1 MSQTTYDFQ
10 SKENN
15 GHAPLNNIINAK
27 LIAYV
32 IGILLWV
39 EGGMLLICMG
49 VSLLYH
55 EDSYKYFLYAA
66 GINLITGGGL
76 TAYGK
81 GAKTWMTRRDGYC
94 IVTLTW
100 LMFTILGM
108 LPFLMSGEI
117 PSVSGAFFETM
128 SGFTTTGFTVL
139 DHIDSMP
146 KGMLFWRALTQWV
159 GGLGIVCFT
168 IALLPI
174 FGGGNLQ
181 LFSAEATG
189 VTHDKLHPKISMTTK
204 LIWTVYIILTGLCI
218 GLLCLGGMNL
228 FDGVCHSFSIMGT
241 GGYSTKQDS
250 IAYWDSPFI
259 EYVTSA
265 FMVIASLNFSL
276 LVLCLQGKFSK
287 FFKDGETRWFLGSVC
302 AITLLI
308 TASLFFQRQ
317 YPLEEA
323 FRKALFQVSTIHTS
337 CGLVT
342 DDYTLW
348 PQFTWVLLIFAI
360 LAGGCTGSTAG
371 GIKNMRI
378 MILFH
383 AIKNQF
389 KRLIHPNAILPVR
402 INKHV
407 VSPLIEYRH
416 DFHAFLFVMWLC
428 RVFPAHVFR
437 NRLPGSPDLFPL
449 CHGQYRFG
457 LRLLRS
463 GIHHEQHARRVSMGH
478 VFPYAY
484 RSSGI
489 VQCAD
494 PVQSGFLERV
504 VEFSFR
510 AHSKG
515 IHKRFSYRFCIAS
528 PSFTPIF
535 VIFVRWRLCTH
546 LLPSLLKHLQQEH
559 HAKRI
564 IILCHQGSPACRK
577 GHSEHLR

>member
-39 EGGMLLICMG
+39 EGGMLLVCMG
-49 VSLLYH
+49 VSLLYR

-117 PSVSGAFFETM
+117 PSVAGAFFETM

-181 LFSAEATG
+181 LFRAEATG

-276 LVLCLQGKFSK
+276 LVLCLQGKFGK

-302 AITLLI
+302 VITFLI
-308 TASLFFQRQ
+308 TVSLFFQRQ

-348 PQFTWVLLIFAI
+348 PQFTWQLLIFAI

-407 VSPLIEYRH
+407 VPLPLLNTVTTFTLFYLLCG
-416 DFHAFLFVMWLC
+416 FAGCFLLTF
-428 RVFPAHVFR
+428 
-437 NRLPGSPDLFPL
+437 
-449 CHGQYRFG
+449 FG
-457 LRLLRS
+457 
-463 GIHHEQHARRVSMGH
+463 I
-478 VFPYAY
+478 
-484 RSSGI
+484 
-489 VQCAD
+489 D
-494 PVQSGFLERV
+494 FLEALTSSLSAMGNTGLGFGYYGPAYTMSSMPDVCQWIMSFLMLIGRL
-504 VEFSFR
+504 ELFSVL
-510 AHSKG
+510 
-515 IHKRFSYRFCIAS
+515 ILFSPVF
-528 PSFTPIF
+528 
-535 VIFVRWRLCTH
+535 W
-546 LLPSLLKHLQQEH
+546 KEW
-559 HAKRI
+559 
-564 IILCHQGSPACRK
+564 
-577 GHSEHLR
+577 